1 MNTKDEEVLDML
13 QAIIGALCGVGLFF
27 VLADVYRI
35 PYLKTSKAV
44 ESLSKQQKEKTSAL
58 NIWLGNLAEFLARH
72 MKLNEFK
79 KAQLEADLK
88 TAQMDI
94 TPEKF
99 KANAIVKAMLIG
111 VFAVPMA
118 FILPLL
124 SPVVLFL
131 AAFLYRKEMKAV
143 SVKIRYKRE
152 KIENELPRL
161 VFTIDKTL
169 KHSRDVL
176 YMLESYAKNAGR
188 EMKHELDITV
198 ADMKSG
204 NYEAA
209 ITRLEA
215 RVGSAMMSDVCRG
228 LIGILRGD
236 DTEMYWAS
244 LTLKFNDIQRQ
255 QLRLRAQKVPRK
267 VKRLSMCLLI
277 CFMLVYVVV
286 ILSQIMD
293 SIGVLFG

>member
-1 MNTKDEEVLDML
+1 
-13 QAIIGALCGVGLFF
+13 
-27 VLADVYRI
+27 
-35 PYLKTSKAV
+35 
-44 ESLSKQQKEKTSAL
+44 
-58 NIWLGNLAEFLARH
+58 
-72 MKLNEFK
+72 
-79 KAQLEADLK
+79 
-88 TAQMDI
+88 
-94 TPEKF
+94 
-99 KANAIVKAMLIG
+99 
-111 VFAVPMA
+111 
-118 FILPLL
+118 
-124 SPVVLFL
+124 
-131 AAFLYRKEMKAV
+131 
-143 SVKIRYKRE
+143 
-152 KIENELPRL
+152 
-161 VFTIDKTL
+161 
-169 KHSRDVL
+169 
-176 YMLESYAKNAGR
+176 MLESYAKNAGR

-277 CFMLVYVVV
+277 CFMLVYTPVWYPDGKYSVKVVKSDAWTPMGMLKSEDV
-286 ILSQIMD
+286 ISNITLSGNMYD
-293 SIGVLFG
+293 DWYVGRK

>member
-1 MNTKDEEVLDML
+1 ML

-44 ESLSKQQKEKTSAL
+44 ESLSKKQKVKTSTL
-58 NIWLGNLAEFLARH
+58 NVWLGNLADFLAKH

-99 KANAIVKAMLIG
+99 KANAIVKALLIG
-111 VFAVPMA
+111 IFAIPMA
-118 FILPLL
+118 FIFPIL

-131 AAFLYRKEMKAV
+131 AVFLYRRELKSV
-143 SVKIRYKRE
+143 SVRIRHKRE
-152 KIENELPRL
+152 KIESELPRL

-176 YMLESYAKNAGR
+176 YMLESYHIFIRRVRAGQYPKMRERERRYRFVRNTNADVSFVG
-188 EMKHELDITV
+188 
-198 ADMKSG
+198 
-204 NYEAA
+204 YE
-209 ITRLEA
+209 
-215 RVGSAMMSDVCRG
+215 C
-228 LIGILRGD
+228 
-236 DTEMYWAS
+236 
-244 LTLKFNDIQRQ
+244 K
-255 QLRLRAQKVPRK
+255 K
-267 VKRLSMCLLI
+267 LS
-277 CFMLVYVVV
+277 FA
-286 ILSQIMD
+286 
-293 SIGVLFG
+293 